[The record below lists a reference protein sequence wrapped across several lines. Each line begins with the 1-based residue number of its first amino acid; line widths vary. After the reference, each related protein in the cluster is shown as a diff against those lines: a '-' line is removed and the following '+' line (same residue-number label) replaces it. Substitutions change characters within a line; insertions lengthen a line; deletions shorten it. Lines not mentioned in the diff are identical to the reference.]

1 MVSLDFLDAGI
12 IVSNLLGAIFALI
25 ISVGVSRY
33 EFNRQAQNKRKNWY
47 RNVHN
52 TVVRVYGSREINHIA
67 IGEDKM
73 EEYSRLFE
81 AYSQN
86 LESHLSE
93 APTDE
98 VDMTVFNSLQNIQ
111 LSLMRYGIEVDNP
124 EVSRSSLQHKMDVAI
139 DFCQIAL
146 YIIEQEKSPDI
157 ELLTELDGDDL
168 EEAEE
173 KYEKFVNGTLY
184 DEKNHGVK
192 EKLEKFEEMLSQG

>member
-1 MVSLDFLDAGI
+1 MSTINPSI
-12 IVSNLLGAIFALI
+12 IISNILGATFALI
-25 ISVGVSRY
+25 ISLLVSRW

-52 TVVRVYGSREINHIA
+52 TVVRVYGSREIDYRVISEN
-67 IGEDKM
+67 KM
-73 EEYSRLFE
+73 EEYSRLYE

-98 VDMTVFNSLQNIQ
+98 VDMTLFNSLQNIQ
-111 LSLMRYGIEVDNP
+111 LSMMRYGIEVDNP

-146 YIIEQEKSPDI
+146 YIIEQEKSTDV

-168 EEAEE
+168 EEAKE
-173 KYEKFVNGTLY
+173 KYEKFTNGDLY
-184 DEKNHGVK
+184 KEKNQEAR
-192 EKLEKFEEMLSQG
+192 EKLEKFEKLVSKG